1 MRERKELGTILS
13 VLTWVIGLLLL
24 IIIIFWAMPVA

>member
-13 VLTWVIGLLLL
+13 VLTWVTGLLLF
-24 IIIIFWAMPVA
+24 IIIFFWAMPVA